1 MFVFHWIVPSHL
13 PISRTTP
20 ISIIDLL
27 DLVKGANDS
36 AHDMTHDDVWLALLL
51 MKEVDVANGKQWE
64 ELAVLVIDDDAVSSW
79 QPNQQ
84 PIKSRS
90 KVESNW

>member
-1 MFVFHWIVPSHL
+1 
-13 PISRTTP
+13 
-20 ISIIDLL
+20 
-27 DLVKGANDS
+27 
-36 AHDMTHDDVWLALLL
+36 MTHDDVWLALLL